1 MHFSTI
7 LPSILALA
15 AVSKAAALPAAGPAE
30 ERALEERNPFDPF
43 GLEKRAA
50 TLSLNRVA
58 TTLSLGRTPIAT
70 STSTSTR
77 AATPTN
83 SPPNAWA
90 TGILNAHNTARKS
103 HAANALVWND
113 ELTGYAKIWAE
124 KCIWEHGQPV
134 SISLGQNLA
143 AGASSASVATQ
154 SGQTVVDMWMAEEK
168 DYNPQAPMYSHFTQV
183 VWKATTELGCYQA
196 QCPNSKFKDGKGQ
209 LVFNNSRLVSVAYTV
224 CNYRRAGNVQG
235 QYADN
240 VTKIL

>member
-15 AVSKAAALPAAGPAE
+15 AVCEAAALPAAGPAE
-30 ERALEERNPFDPF
+30 ERAIKERNPFDPF

-50 TLSLNRVA
+50 TLSLSRVA

-70 STSTSTR
+70 STPTSTR
-77 AATPTN
+77 AAAPTN

-113 ELTGYAKIWAE
+113 ELAGYAKTWAE
-124 KCIWEHGQPV
+124 KCIWYGQADVAIVDDTDGSCREHGQPV

-154 SGQTVVDMWMAEEK
+154 SGQTVVDMWMAEVRSIC
-168 DYNPQAPMYSHFTQV
+168 YAYAP
-183 VWKATTELGCYQA
+183 C
-196 QCPNSKFKDGKGQ
+196 
-209 LVFNNSRLVSVAYTV
+209 
-224 CNYRRAGNVQG
+224 
-235 QYADN
+235 
-240 VTKIL
+240 